1 MTLSE
6 VHARLAITA
15 LVFCGIMTIWALWRF
30 FRKQG
35 INSSYWGAVIIAEV
49 VILGQGLLGTYLWFI
64 GLRPERGVH
73 WLYGVVL
80 ALAMPLVYTFTKGRQ
95 ERPETLMYGVGFL
108 VMFFLVLRSM
118 VTGG

>member
-15 LVFCGIMTIWALWRF
+15 LAFCGAMTLWALWRF
-30 FRKQG
+30 IRKQG
-35 INSSYWGAVIIAEV
+35 ISSSYLGAVIIAEV
-49 VILGQGLLGTYLWFI
+49 VILAQGLLGAYLWYT
-64 GLRPERGVH
+64 GLRPARDVH
-73 WLYGVVL
+73 WLYGIVL
-80 ALAMPLVYTFTKGRQ
+80 ALAMPAVYTFTKGRQ